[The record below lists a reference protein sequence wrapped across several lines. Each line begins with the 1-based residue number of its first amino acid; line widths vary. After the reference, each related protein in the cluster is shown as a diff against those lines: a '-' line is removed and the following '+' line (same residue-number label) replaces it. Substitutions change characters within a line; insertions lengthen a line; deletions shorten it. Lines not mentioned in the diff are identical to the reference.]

1 MARFF
6 KPQKRKT
13 DTKHKEITINRLDH
27 HGAGIGHLNG
37 KSVFVDGLLPTET
50 AVVQLTEDKK
60 NYARA
65 RVIKRLS
72 DSNARIKP
80 HCAIY
85 DQCGGCNL
93 QHLSHQGQVIAKQ
106 QVLSE
111 LMAKFAVI
119 DQANCIQQPP
129 IISQAWHYRR
139 CARVA
144 VRVENNGQLQFGFR
158 KKQSND
164 IVDVSTCPVLAQ
176 PLNELLPPLREL
188 LNSLKGRRFIG
199 HIELTHAD
207 NGCVVLIRH
216 LAPFN
221 ADDSA
226 LIQAFAVQHNIML
239 FLAPETDEL
248 IHSYGDQ
255 PYYEIEGLKLT
266 FSPKDFIQVNGDVN
280 RNMVAQAIE
289 WLDVQPQDRV
299 LDLFCGLGNF
309 SLPMAQDAK
318 AVVGVEGIDEMV
330 LRATD
335 NAQAN
340 TLHNATF
347 YQANLEQDV
356 TKLVWAQEQ
365 FDKILLD
372 PARAGA
378 AGVMEHVVKLAPNK
392 VVYVSCNPAT
402 LARDS
407 QVLLQQGYQLERL
420 GMLDMFPH
428 TGHLESMALFVKVQ
442 KKQKK

>member
-1 MARFF
+1 MVSFF

-27 HGAGIGHLNG
+27 LGAGIGDLKG
-37 KSVFVDGLLPTET
+37 KSVFVDGLLPGET

-65 RVIKRLS
+65 KVIKRLS
-72 DSNARIKP
+72 DSCARIKP

-106 QVLSE
+106 QALSE
-111 LMAKFAVI
+111 LMEKFGVI
-119 DQANCIQQPP
+119 DQADCIQQPP
-129 IISQAWHYRR
+129 IISEPLHYRR
-139 CARVA
+139 CARFA
-144 VRVENNGQLQFGFR
+144 VRVENNGHLHLGFR

-164 IVDVSTCPVLAQ
+164 IVDVDLCPVLAQ
-176 PLNELLPPLREL
+176 PLNELLPSLRDL
-188 LNSLKGRRFIG
+188 LESLKGRRFIG

-221 ADDSA
+221 VADSA
-226 LIQAFAVQHNIML
+226 LIEAFAVKHNVML
-239 FLAPETDEL
+239 FLAPETDEV
-248 IHSYGDQ
+248 IQYHGEQ
-255 PYYEIEGLKLT
+255 PYYEVDGIKLA
-266 FSPKDFIQVNGDVN
+266 FSPKDFIQVNREIN
-280 RNMVAQAIE
+280 AKMVAQAIE

-309 SLPMAQDAK
+309 SLPLAKRAQS
-318 AVVGVEGIDEMV
+318 VVGVEGIDEMV

-335 NAQAN
+335 NAQVN
-340 TLHNATF
+340 LQHNATF
-347 YQANLEQDV
+347 YQANLDQDV
-356 TKLVWAQEQ
+356 TKLVWAKEQ

-378 AGVMEHVVKLAPNK
+378 AGVMDHVVKLAPNK

-407 QVLLQQGYQLERL
+407 QVLLQKGYQLERL
-420 GMLDMFPH
+420 GMLDMFPN
-428 TGHLESMALFVKVQ
+428 TGHLESMALFVKAQ
-442 KKQKK
+442 KKHKK